1 MLAQD
6 VLTFITWGG
15 GGGFVMKRD
24 GEDKAPALSSANSKH
39 LPTLTFNRLPLQ
51 PTGQ

>member
-15 GGGFVMKRD
+15 GVVKKRD

-39 LPTLTFNRLPLQ
+39 IPTLTFNRLPLQ